1 MQARSPF
8 FGRLAISV
16 WITLV
21 FFLGLFIFPWKVMDW
36 GTLKFASERTI
47 TVTGTAK
54 TQAKNQIASFTA
66 GVSATKD
73 KKEDAVSEV
82 NSKMDEVVKALKGF
96 GIKVEDIKTQ
106 NNSIYQMQE
115 SYYDNGVQ
123 KTRPG
128 QWSVNNNVE
137 IVLREVDRASALADL
152 LAKSGANNVY
162 GPNFMMDQT
171 SSFEAELLTEAIA
184 DAKAKALA
192 MAGSENASLGE
203 VINMVEGYSAPV
215 YPYAFGGRGGG
226 GAAAEVEPG
235 SSMVSKTVTVTY
247 ELK

>member
-21 FFLGLFIFPWKVMDW
+21 FFLGLFIFPWRTMDW
-36 GTLKFASERTI
+36 GTLKFANERTI
-47 TVTGTAK
+47 TVTGTAQ
-54 TQAKNQIASFTA
+54 TRAKNQIASFTA

-82 NSKMDEVVKALKGF
+82 NSKMDEVVKALKAF
-96 GIKVEDIKTQ
+96 GVKAEDIKTQ
-106 NNSIYQMQE
+106 NNSIYQIQE

-137 IVLREVDRASALADL
+137 IVLREVDRASALSDL

-171 SSFEAELLTEAIA
+171 TSFEAGLLAEAMA
-184 DAKAKALA
+184 DAKTKAEA
-192 MAGSENASLGE
+192 MAGSENGSLGE
-203 VINMVEGYSAPV
+203 VINIVEGYSAPV
-215 YPYAFGGRGGG
+215 PLYAYGGRGGG

-235 SSMVSKTVTVTY
+235 SSTVSKTVTVTFSI
-247 ELK
+247 K